1 MKFKHLAVAV
11 GFALG
16 LTACGG
22 GGGGDST
29 PDTKVG
35 SYDFQ
40 VTAID
45 GYLKNANATAV
56 CGDKTFPVVTNA
68 SGVAMF
74 DTNGIASSAC
84 SIVITA
90 KDDGSTTDIDTGKK
104 FAKGTLYLLSPVG
117 QSGNLIASPFTTM
130 VALLMESSAGSIDL
144 PGAIQQIAEQFG
156 VDASVVTGDFVAKKD
171 VKAALK
177 ATALLP
183 FLPKTAAEFT
193 QAAASASAADA
204 LLTKLEKINDAV
216 EAKIAELEGSGED
229 LSKVYI
235 QVTVDATTGAITT
248 TIVPKGITV
257 PTDATGATGSAGTG
271 GGTGN

>member
-16 LTACGG
+16 LTACG

-130 VALLMESSAGSIDL
+130 VALLMQSSGGSIDL
-144 PGAIQQIAEQFG
+144 
-156 VDASVVTGDFVAKKD
+156 
-171 VKAALK
+171 
-177 ATALLP
+177 
-183 FLPKTAAEFT
+183 
-193 QAAASASAADA
+193 AAAIDEIAS
-204 LLTKLEKINDAV
+204 
-216 EAKIAELEGSGED
+216 
-229 LSKVYI
+229 
-235 QVTVDATTGAITT
+235 
-248 TIVPKGITV
+248 
-257 PTDATGATGSAGTG
+257 
-271 GGTGN
+271 

>member
-22 GGGGDST
+22 GGGDSSST
-29 PDTKVG
+29 TAPT
-35 SYDFQ
+35 YDFT

-56 CGDKTFPVVTNA
+56 CGDKTFTVVTNA
-68 SGVAMF
+68 SGIAMF
-74 DTNGIASSAC
+74 DTDGIASSTC

-104 FAKGTLYLLSPVG
+104 FAKGTLYLLSPVA

-130 VALLMESSAGSIDL
+130 VALLMESYAGSMKL
-144 PGAIQQIAEQFG
+144 ATAIAQIALDFG
-156 VDASVVTGDFVAKKD
+156 IDESVVTGDFVAAGN

-193 QAAASASAADA
+193 QAAASESAANA
-204 LLTKLEKINDAV
+204 LLTQLKEINDAV
-216 EAKIAELEGSGED
+216 EAEIAELEGSGVD
-229 LSKVYI
+229 LKTVYI